1 MDQSLEMAKPMMD
14 CGKKV
19 QLQLVK
25 GGEHTLKKDHKG
37 WIKAWEH
44 TKKFLAEHLKQ
55 MPPAKAAMPP
65 CSKKPSTRKNQA
77 VYFKGARPL

>member
-1 MDQSLEMAKPMMD
+1 MAKAMLD

-25 GGEHTLKKDHKG
+25 NGGHTLKKNHKG
-37 WIKAWEH
+37 WIEAWEH

-55 MPPAKAAMPP
+55 IPIEKPEKAG
-65 CSKKPSTRKNQA
+65 SGDIDHR
-77 VYFKGARPL
+77 